1 MLEQALLRERFES
14 LLKIEQEVQRAY
26 EDLASLVDDPHGR
39 QQIQQLARDKQR
51 HIELTQRLLEMVE

>member
-26 EDLASLVDDPHGR
+26 EDLASLVDDPQGR